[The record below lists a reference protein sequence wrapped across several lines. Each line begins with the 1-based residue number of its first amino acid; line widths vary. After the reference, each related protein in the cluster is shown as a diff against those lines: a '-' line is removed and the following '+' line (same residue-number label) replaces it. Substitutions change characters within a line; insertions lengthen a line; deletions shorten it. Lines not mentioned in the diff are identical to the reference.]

1 MGYLHVED
9 IIYMYFHVINLA
21 YIYNMQHAQNVVFWM
36 WFLNIK
42 YDKITHVADHKT
54 IPLQLL
60 GLSSGQLH
68 EIKFRSNWY
77 LLISFHARLFW
88 IARQLTVRHKQNLE
102 HLEVSI
108 SI

>member
-1 MGYLHVED
+1 MFVSGIFTCTIMLL
-9 IIYMYFHVINLA
+9 IWLTCTIC
-21 YIYNMQHAQNVVFWM
+21 NMRKMLFFECD
-36 WFLNIK
+36 FLIIK

-77 LLISFHARLFW
+77 LLISFHARL
-88 IARQLTVRHKQNLE
+88 
-102 HLEVSI
+102 
-108 SI
+108 